1 MNKIDTTNWENFKIG
16 NLFDIHPTKAY
27 KFTNAQLFEED
38 GKNPVIVNSSYNNGI
53 GGYTNLDCTEKAGII
68 TFSDTTSA
76 DAIFYQENNFVGYS
90 HVQGM
95 YPIGLYKDKWS
106 KYSLL
111 FFVSVFKNKAYSLGF
126 DYVNKFT
133 RDAAKEISIKLPAT
147 DSGEPDFSYMEQ
159 YMKNLEITVCSTLTE
174 LQSAPKLKEKSI
186 NTIDWYEFTVEQI
199 SDSVNIA
206 KSYDF
211 GKLRE
216 GKTPFINRSGNN
228 NGIQGFVNVEPTEKK
243 NCITVG
249 MVGNSKSAF
258 WQTVDFATSQN
269 ILIIRNNKLNEF
281 SGRFLCSVLNSLL
294 KEMRDYTTIIKKDEF
309 KKQKIKLPAISPL
322 EPDWEYMEQ
331 YMKNIEKQVNQSI
344 EALTCVIK

>member
-1 MNKIDTTNWENFKIG
+1 MNKIDTTTWKNFVLG
-16 NLFDIHPTKAY
+16 ELFNLINSKAY
-27 KFTNAQLFEED
+27 HTKDVLESNDGINYVTRSKF
-38 GKNPVIVNSSYNNGI
+38 NNGI
-53 GGYTNLDCTEKAGII
+53 KFKVEKTDDLIINPANTISFGAENADFFVQTEEYI
-68 TFSDTTSA
+68 TGNKMYYIDTQRVPFYALLFIKTILEKTFTSNYSFSD
-76 DAIFYQENNFVGYS
+76 
-90 HVQGM
+90 GM
-95 YPIGLYKDKWS
+95 IPERIRDK
-106 KYSLL
+106 
-111 FFVSVFKNKAYSLGF
+111 
-126 DYVNKFT
+126 T
-133 RDAAKEISIKLPAT
+133 IRLPAT
-147 DSGEPDFSYMEQ
+147 VSGEPDFSYMEQ
-159 YMKNLEITVCSTLTE
+159 YMKNLETTVCSTLTE

-322 EPDWEYMEQ
+322 EPDWEYMEH

-344 EALTCVIK
+344 ETLTCVIK